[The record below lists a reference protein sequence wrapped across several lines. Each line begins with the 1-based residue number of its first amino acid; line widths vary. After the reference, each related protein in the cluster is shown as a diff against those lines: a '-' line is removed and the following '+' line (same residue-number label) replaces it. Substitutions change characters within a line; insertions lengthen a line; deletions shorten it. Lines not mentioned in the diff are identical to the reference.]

1 MESACT
7 LVGSSLSVIYL
18 YTISYGFVFQ
28 RNSWHCDGIYDNAG
42 LAVLHETHA
51 VHVLEYA
58 LSDVKPPNR

>member
-1 MESACT
+1 MHIGREQPVCYI
-7 LVGSSLSVIYL
+7 SVYHKL
-18 YTISYGFVFQ
+18 WLVFQ

-58 LSDVKPPNR
+58 